1 MKNKG
6 FLLIELLL
14 VALIIAILASIILP
28 RYTNTMKQV
37 KSTEMNTAVETAK
50 KNAALYGGGSA
61 QMGMRGTIDLNKIQ
75 QQLNGQGH
83 IPPVNKH
90 TSTYSTTNKKKSSD
104 SDEGSI
110 MIRFED

>member
-6 FLLIELLL
+6 FLLIELLI
-14 VALIIAILASIILP
+14 VALIIAILASIMLP

-37 KSTEMNTAVETAK
+37 KSAEMNTAVEATK
-50 KNAALYGGGSA
+50 KNAALYGGGNA
-61 QMGMRGTIDLNKIQ
+61 QMGMGGTIDLNKIQ

-83 IPPVNKH
+83 LPPVNKH
-90 TSTYSTTNKKKSSD
+90 AGTHKKNSSNSED
-104 SDEGSI
+104 SSI